1 MRSHSINASI
11 GEDGALALLK
21 KESER
26 WGMLT
31 REEEIELG
39 RRLRDHSDQ
48 KARDRLV
55 ASHIRL
61 VMKMG
66 ARMMGYGLPYGDL
79 VAQGMIGLLRAVD
92 RFEPEQENRFST
104 YAMWWIRAEMTDYVL
119 NNWSMV
125 RSATTAGKKTLFFKL
140 RRTKARLGITTE
152 GDMSREQTEAV
163 AEATG
168 TSVEEVTQMN
178 RRIGMGGDASLNVT
192 TTSSDG
198 ESGNDWIEQ
207 LESTDPSPYE
217 EAAESSTRAFQR
229 MHVEAAMRQLNDR
242 ERHIVSARHL
252 GDETST
258 LEELG
263 QIYGVTRERIRQ
275 VEAKA
280 LEKIRVHI
288 ARLQLTMGMRVLS
301 A

>member
-1 MRSHSINASI
+1 
-11 GEDGALALLK
+11 
-21 KESER
+21 
-26 WGMLT
+26 
-31 REEEIELG
+31 
-39 RRLRDHSDQ
+39 
-48 KARDRLV
+48 
-55 ASHIRL
+55 
-61 VMKMG
+61 
-66 ARMMGYGLPYGDL
+66 
-79 VAQGMIGLLRAVD
+79 
-92 RFEPEQENRFST
+92 
-104 YAMWWIRAEMTDYVL
+104 MTDYVL